1 MKKPFAKWLALLGPA
16 GLVPIAP
23 ATAGSA
29 LVTVIAFYTPRLPL
43 PLWPALA
50 AWFGLLVVGTLIAVW
65 AAGEAEHELGHDAK
79 PICID
84 EAVGQVIALLLVPHT
99 VAAFA
104 TAFVLFR
111 VFDVIKPFGAREIQ
125 DLPGGWGVVMDDV
138 VAGIVACVAFHAL
151 RFGLARFGIYLLG

>member
-1 MKKPFAKWLALLGPA
+1 VKTLAKWLALLGPA

-29 LVTVIAFYTPRLPL
+29 LVTIIAWYLPVVPL
-43 PLWPALA
+43 PV
-50 AWFGLLVVGTLIAVW
+50 WFALLVPGTLVAVW

-84 EAVGQVIALLLVPHT
+84 EAVGQSIALLFVPHT

-111 VFDVIKPFGAREIQ
+111 VFDVIKPLGARQIQ
-125 DLPGGWGVVMDDV
+125 DLPGGWGVVADDV
-138 VAGIVACVAFHAL
+138 VAGIVACAAFHAL
-151 RFGLARFGIYLLG
+151 RFGLAQAGMYLLG

>member
-1 MKKPFAKWLALLGPA
+1 MKRTFAKWLALLGPT

-29 LVTVIAFYTPRLPL
+29 LVALVGWFLPTVPLLP
-43 PLWPALA
+43 
-50 AWFGLLVVGTLIAVW
+50 WFGLLVVGTLIAVW

-84 EAVGQVIALLLVPHT
+84 EAVGQTIALLYVPHT
-99 VAAFA
+99 IAAFV

-111 VFDVIKPFGAREIQ
+111 VFDVIKPLGARQIQ

-138 VAGIVACVAFHAL
+138 IAGIVALAAFHAV
-151 RFGLARFGIYLLG
+151 RYGLGMAGMHLLG